1 LPLRWQRFGAS
12 VRVVLD
18 TNIFVSGLLSAAGP
32 PARIIQA
39 VLQRRL
45 IPVMSPETFAE
56 LEAVLRRPKL
66 QRAFTRAGVNITSFL
81 ATIQAEVQFVDPH
94 PTNTPLRDA
103 QDRPFLDLMAT
114 TPPPQYFVTGDK
126 DFEASHYSGVP
137 VISAAEFARLLTHR

>member
-1 LPLRWQRFGAS
+1 M
-12 VRVVLD
+12 RVVLD

-45 IPVMSPETFAE
+45 IPVMSSDTFAE

-81 ATIQAEVQFVDPH
+81 ATVQAEVQIVDPH

-103 QDRPFLDLMAT
+103 HDRPFLDLMAT
-114 TPPPQYFVTGDK
+114 IPPPQYFVTGDK

>member
-1 LPLRWQRFGAS
+1 

-45 IPVMSPETFAE
+45 IPIMSPATFAE

-126 DFEASHYSGVP
+126 DFKASHYSGVP
-137 VISAAEFARLLTHR
+137 VISAAEFARLLAHR

>member
-1 LPLRWQRFGAS
+1 
-12 VRVVLD
+12 
-18 TNIFVSGLLSAAGP
+18 
-32 PARIIQA
+32 
-39 VLQRRL
+39 
-45 IPVMSPETFAE
+45 MSPETFAE

-94 PTNTPLRDA
+94 PTNSPLRDA

-137 VISAAEFARLLTHR
+137 VISAAEFARLLAHR

>member
-1 LPLRWQRFGAS
+1 M
-12 VRVVLD
+12 RVVLD

-114 TPPPQYFVTGDK
+114 TPPPQYFVTGYK

>member
-1 LPLRWQRFGAS
+1 MQRFGAS

-45 IPVMSPETFAE
+45 IPVMSSDTFAE

-81 ATIQAEVQFVDPH
+81 ETIQAEVQIVDPH

-103 QDRPFLDLMAT
+103 HDRPFLDLMAT
-114 TPPPQYFVTGDK
+114 IPPPQYFVTGDK

-137 VISAAEFARLLTHR
+137 VISAAEFARLLTNP

>member
-1 LPLRWQRFGAS
+1 LQRFGAS

-32 PARIIQA
+32 PARILQA

-45 IPVMSPETFAE
+45 IPVMSPDTFAE

-81 ATIQAEVQFVDPH
+81 ETIQAEVQIVDPH

-103 QDRPFLDLMAT
+103 HDRPFIDLMAT
-114 TPPPQYFVTGDK
+114 TPPPEYFVTGDK

-137 VISAAEFARLLTHR
+137 VISAAEFARLLVHR

>member
-1 LPLRWQRFGAS
+1 M
-12 VRVVLD
+12 RVVLD

-45 IPVMSPETFAE
+45 IPVMSSDTFAE

-81 ATIQAEVQFVDPH
+81 ETIQAEVQIVDPH
-94 PTNTPLRDA
+94 PTNTPLRDTH
-103 QDRPFLDLMAT
+103 DRPFLDLMAT
-114 TPPPQYFVTGDK
+114 IPPPQYFVTGDK

>member
-1 LPLRWQRFGAS
+1 

-32 PARIIQA
+32 PARILQA

-45 IPVMSPETFAE
+45 IPVMSSDTFAE

-81 ATIQAEVQFVDPH
+81 ETIQAEVQIVDPH

-103 QDRPFLDLMAT
+103 HDRPFIDLMAT
-114 TPPPQYFVTGDK
+114 TPPPEYFVTGDK

-137 VISAAEFARLLTHR
+137 VISAAEFARMLAQR

>member
-1 LPLRWQRFGAS
+1 M
-12 VRVVLD
+12 RVVLD

-45 IPVMSPETFAE
+45 IPVMSPDTFAE

-81 ATIQAEVQFVDPH
+81 ETIQAEVQIVDPH
-94 PTNTPLRDA
+94 PTHTPLRDA
-103 QDRPFLDLMAT
+103 HDRPFLDLMAT

-137 VISAAEFARLLTHR
+137 VISAAQFARLLVHR

>member
-1 LPLRWQRFGAS
+1 M
-12 VRVVLD
+12 RVVLD

-32 PARIIQA
+32 PARIVQA

-66 QRAFTRAGVNITSFL
+66 HRVFTRAGVNITSFL

>member
-1 LPLRWQRFGAS
+1 M
-12 VRVVLD
+12 RVVLD

-66 QRAFTRAGVNITSFL
+66 QRAFTRAGVDVTTFL
-81 ATIQAEVQFVDPH
+81 ATLHAEVQFVDPH
-94 PTNTPLRDA
+94 PTNPPLRHA
-103 QDRPFLDLMAT
+103 QHRPFLDLMAT

-137 VISAAEFARLLTHR
+137 VISAAEFARLLTRR

>member
-1 LPLRWQRFGAS
+1 M
-12 VRVVLD
+12 RVVLD

-32 PARIIQA
+32 PARILQA

-45 IPVMSPETFAE
+45 IPVMSPDTFAE

-66 QRAFTRAGVNITSFL
+66 QRAFTRSGVNITSFL
-81 ATIQAEVQFVDPH
+81 ETIQAEVQIVDPH

-103 QDRPFLDLMAT
+103 HDRPFLDLMAT
-114 TPPPQYFVTGDK
+114 IPPPQYFVTGDK

>member
-1 LPLRWQRFGAS
+1 M
-12 VRVVLD
+12 RVVLD

-39 VLQRRL
+39 ALQRRL

-81 ATIQAEVQFVDPH
+81 TTIQAEVQFVDPH

-103 QDRPFLDLMAT
+103 HDRPFLDLMAT
-114 TPPPQYFVTGDK
+114 SPPPEYFVTGDK

>member
-1 LPLRWQRFGAS
+1 LPLRWQRFDAS

>member
-1 LPLRWQRFGAS
+1 M
-12 VRVVLD
+12 RVVLD

-32 PARIIQA
+32 PARIVQA

-45 IPVMSPETFAE
+45 IPIMSPETFAE

-66 QRAFTRAGVNITSFL
+66 QRAFTRASVDVKTFL
-81 ATIQAEVQFVDPH
+81 ATLQDEVQFVDPH

-137 VISAAEFARLLTHR
+137 VISAAEFARLLTQR

>member
-1 LPLRWQRFGAS
+1 M
-12 VRVVLD
+12 RVVLD

-56 LEAVLRRPKL
+56 LEAVLRRPRL

-81 ATIQAEVQFVDPH
+81 ETIQAEVQFVDPH
-94 PTNTPLRDA
+94 PTNTPLRDE

-114 TPPPQYFVTGDK
+114 TSPPQYFVTGDK
-126 DFEASHYSGVP
+126 DFEATHYSGVP